1 MKNNGKRKNKKIN
14 PLNPINNA
22 NKKIIIIFDL
32 IIFFLYMP
40 LSIENVILRKLVSI
54 EQIIITV
61 KGIGE
66 KAILNFKYNYP
77 PDEVIIN
84 GNAVGFSYT
93 EGNTENYKFQLDLEK
108 NIISLNYNSCP
119 ITFKNMF
126 AKIDSLIKV
135 DLSKIDTTNVNDMS
149 QMFSECILLEE
160 IYMKGL
166 KTSSVTTM
174 DSMFQNCKAL
184 TSIDL
189 SNFDTSSVLSMKY
202 MFYFCETLNSIDV
215 SNFDTSKVK
224 DMDYMFFA
232 LKMIKTLDV
241 SNFIFDDV
249 KMYSMFK
256 QCLRLVTIIFPKMH
270 RVIANDIGSM
280 LQDCKAL
287 KSVDL
292 SSFDT
297 SKVTNMGF
305 LFDNCYQLFSVDL
318 SSFDTSKVE
327 DFTSMFAYCADLK
340 SLDLSNF
347 RTNSAKSMKGM
358 FAACQLKYLNIKS
371 FEISENTEIDYMFR
385 DFFDNAKICF
395 DLDNAGKITSLNN
408 NLKNKCEDNCFNS
421 NYKLIIETSTC
432 IENCLND
439 ENYKYEYNNICYSKC
454 PSNTVEKNNICEDI
468 LICSY
473 YNLDKTKC
481 FDNIPVGYYLFNKE
495 EKTIDKCYEKCKT
508 CSKNGTEDN
517 NECLTCEGSYY
528 LYNGNCLDNCPHG
541 FYYDTSGNLVCS
553 CLENEKCKECTEESL
568 MVDLCV
574 SCNDGFQ
581 EIKENGNNF
590 VSCHEEIEGYYIDQ
604 SDSTYKKCYSTCKKC
619 SGGGDENNHNCD
631 TCIDDYVFL
640 EILNKEKNCY
650 RKCENYYYLISENEI
665 SCTDECLEKNILKD
679 NICIYLESSDEE
691 NTQLIETEKEIDI
704 QTNKETDTQT
714 NKEIETQT
722 IRETDFPTIK
732 EIYTQ
737 TNKETDSPTNKETD
751 FPTNKETDS
760 PTNKETVSPTNK
772 ETDSPNIK
780 ETDSPTNKEI
790 DAQTTKETD
799 SPTNK
804 ETDSPTN
811 KETDAQ
817 TTKETDNPTSK
828 ITDSPTIKTTNN
840 PNDITTKSDDWSVEK
855 FLNGL
860 YDNVDIDNNLSN
872 DNILDSIREGILNH
886 DLESLISNVIEE
898 KQDKCITS
906 NNVLYQIT
914 TSENQNNNIYNNI
927 SSIKLGKCE
936 DILKNIYKI
945 DSNETLI
952 ILKIEYY
959 KTGLLIPII
968 RYEVF
973 NPKNYSKLNLSYCNE
988 SLINYNIPVSIDEN
1002 NLDKYDPTSEY
1013 YNDECNAYTTENGTD
1028 ILLSDRKN
1036 EFIENNMSLCENIC
1050 EYSGYDKEKKKV
1062 ICQCSIKY
1070 REFII
1075 SEIEKESNL
1084 LNNNLTVEESNSNMV
1099 AMKCFEFLF
1108 TKEGLLSNLGNYIL
1122 LFIILFHCI
1131 SIIIFYKC
1139 GYHIIDGKIRQ
1150 ILGDK
1155 KKSKSIKSKKDCNIF
1170 DLDKKSEQS
1179 KKNTLYSVSS
1189 KKKKLKKK
1197 KKISENPPKK
1207 STKKK
1212 IKQFINSQEK
1222 NITNNNN
1229 KSINRSN
1236 NQLNLDPKVKIKQ
1249 RLNLKNKSHKFFKL
1263 NENKNSK
1270 NNIVSFIV
1278 SDYNDS
1284 DIDYKNYKDAIIFDK
1299 RTFGQIYISFL
1310 FAKQPILFSFCPK
1323 NDYNIFI
1330 IKLCLFFLSF
1340 AIYYS
1345 LNTFFFDLSVIHKIY
1360 EDNGEYNLSYHFPQI
1375 IFSFLISYYV
1385 NNIIKFVT
1393 LIERNLLKIKYEKS
1407 INEANEKSVSIK
1419 KCCIIKGV
1427 VYFILSISV
1436 LIFIWY
1442 YLSSF
1447 CAVYQNSQIFLIKNT
1462 FISFTLGLI
1471 FPFIAIIFP
1480 LLLRI
1485 FSLKNKNGECI
1496 YKLSIFFQII

>member
-1 MKNNGKRKNKKIN
+1 M
-14 PLNPINNA
+14 
-22 NKKIIIIFDL
+22 
-32 IIFFLYMP
+32 
-40 LSIENVILRKLVSI
+40 
-54 EQIIITV
+54 
-61 KGIGE
+61 
-66 KAILNFKYNYP
+66 
-77 PDEVIIN
+77 
-84 GNAVGFSYT
+84 
-93 EGNTENYKFQLDLEK
+93 
-108 NIISLNYNSCP
+108 
-119 ITFKNMF
+119 
-126 AKIDSLIKV
+126 
-135 DLSKIDTTNVNDMS
+135 
-149 QMFSECILLEE
+149 
-160 IYMKGL
+160 
-166 KTSSVTTM
+166 
-174 DSMFQNCKAL
+174 
-184 TSIDL
+184 
-189 SNFDTSSVLSMKY
+189 
-202 MFYFCETLNSIDV
+202 
-215 SNFDTSKVK
+215 
-224 DMDYMFFA
+224 
-232 LKMIKTLDV
+232 
-241 SNFIFDDV
+241 
-249 KMYSMFK
+249 
-256 QCLRLVTIIFPKMH
+256 
-270 RVIANDIGSM
+270 
-280 LQDCKAL
+280 
-287 KSVDL
+287 
-292 SSFDT
+292 
-297 SKVTNMGF
+297 
-305 LFDNCYQLFSVDL
+305 
-318 SSFDTSKVE
+318 
-327 DFTSMFAYCADLK
+327 
-340 SLDLSNF
+340 
-347 RTNSAKSMKGM
+347 
-358 FAACQLKYLNIKS
+358 
-371 FEISENTEIDYMFR
+371 
-385 DFFDNAKICF
+385 
-395 DLDNAGKITSLNN
+395 
-408 NLKNKCEDNCFNS
+408 
-421 NYKLIIETSTC
+421 
-432 IENCLND
+432 
-439 ENYKYEYNNICYSKC
+439 
-454 PSNTVEKNNICEDI
+454 
-468 LICSY
+468 
-473 YNLDKTKC
+473 
-481 FDNIPVGYYLFNKE
+481 
-495 EKTIDKCYEKCKT
+495 
-508 CSKNGTEDN
+508 
-517 NECLTCEGSYY
+517 
-528 LYNGNCLDNCPHG
+528 
-541 FYYDTSGNLVCS
+541 
-553 CLENEKCKECTEESL
+553 
-568 MVDLCV
+568 
-574 SCNDGFQ
+574 
-581 EIKENGNNF
+581 
-590 VSCHEEIEGYYIDQ
+590 
-604 SDSTYKKCYSTCKKC
+604 
-619 SGGGDENNHNCD
+619 
-631 TCIDDYVFL
+631 
-640 EILNKEKNCY
+640 
-650 RKCENYYYLISENEI
+650 
-665 SCTDECLEKNILKD
+665 
-679 NICIYLESSDEE
+679 
-691 NTQLIETEKEIDI
+691 
-704 QTNKETDTQT
+704 
-714 NKEIETQT
+714 
-722 IRETDFPTIK
+722 
-732 EIYTQ
+732 
-737 TNKETDSPTNKETD
+737 
-751 FPTNKETDS
+751 
-760 PTNKETVSPTNK
+760 
-772 ETDSPNIK
+772 
-780 ETDSPTNKEI
+780 
-790 DAQTTKETD
+790 
-799 SPTNK
+799 
-804 ETDSPTN
+804 
-811 KETDAQ
+811 
-817 TTKETDNPTSK
+817 
-828 ITDSPTIKTTNN
+828 
-840 PNDITTKSDDWSVEK
+840 EK

-936 DILKNIYKI
+936 DILKTTYKI
-945 DSNETLI
+945 DKNETLI
-952 ILKIEYY
+952 ILKIDYY

-973 NPKNYSKLNLSYCNE
+973 DPKNYTKLNLSYCNE

-1070 REFII
+1070 RDFII

-1139 GYHIIDGKIRQ
+1139 GYHIIDEKIRQ

-1229 KSINRSN
+1229 NKSINRSN

-1284 DIDYKNYKDAIIFDK
+1284 DIDYMNYKDAIIFDK